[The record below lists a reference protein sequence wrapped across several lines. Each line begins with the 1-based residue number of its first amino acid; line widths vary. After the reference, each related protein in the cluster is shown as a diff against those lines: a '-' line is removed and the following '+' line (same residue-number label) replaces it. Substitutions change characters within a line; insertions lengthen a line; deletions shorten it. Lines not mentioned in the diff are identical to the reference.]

1 MRTATLFTFLLASS
15 VSARFIPAW
24 FLNNPPST
32 VSIRHPGDSTIIR
45 SIEELNVIWI
55 IEEGL
60 L

>member
-1 MRTATLFTFLLASS
+1 MHTSTLLTFLLASS

-32 VSIRHPGDSTIIR
+32 VSIRHPNDLTIIR
-45 SIEELNVIWI
+45 SIEESNIIRI